1 MAVTVEKIRSFPILL
16 GLEEKTLRELASAM
30 IEKPVQAGSIVTLQG
45 EEARLV
51 YIVARGI
58 IRARR
63 LSPEGK
69 ELILYYIGPGRIVD
83 IPSAVNGNHY
93 TVTTDALTNAT
104 LYALPSEEFRQIVA
118 NDKLLALNLL
128 NELANIARRLTI
140 MVEEMALHT
149 VRTRLA
155 RFLIQ
160 QSELRGQ
167 NKQWTQAEI
176 ASQIGTVREIVGR
189 ILREFASQGLVTR
202 QGGQIVI
209 LNRDKLLEIAQM
221 EEDSYG
227 GNGSH

>member
-16 GLEEKTLRELASAM
+16 GLEEKTLRELALAM

-189 ILREFASQGLVTR
+189 ILREFASQGLVAR

>member
-16 GLEEKTLRELASAM
+16 RLEEKTLRELASAI

-128 NELANIARRLTI
+128 NELANITRRLTI

-189 ILREFASQGLVTR
+189 ILREFASQGLVAR